1 MLLTGLLLM
10 ALGILGAVL
19 AWNYGAL
26 LVFRLLTGVGAA
38 IMGPNTLATIADAF
52 PPTGRGKA
60 MGWLTSTT

>member
-10 ALGILGAVL
+10 ALRILGAVL

-38 IMGPNTLATIADAF
+38 IMGPNTLAAIADAF